1 MQLNLKSKIQSKFI
15 SEFKTEPLLVFSPGR
30 INLIG
35 EHTDYN
41 NGFVFPAAINKGIVV
56 AVQKSESNTSSIIAV
71 DEDERYDFLLD
82 SISPIKKGGWK
93 NYALGIVG
101 EIQKTGASIDNFN
114 LVFGGNI
121 PKGAGISSSAALEN
135 SIAYA
140 INELFNLGLTKKELI
155 YISQKAE
162 HNYVGVKCGI
172 MDQYASMFG
181 IKNAAIMLDC
191 ESLEAKTVT
200 LNLEGYS
207 LLLINSNVKHSL
219 AESAYNERR
228 KTCEKIAS
236 ILKVKSL
243 RHATLK
249 KLNSVKNGLADDE
262 YQKALYIIQ
271 ENQRVINAYEAIV
284 EKDLLKLGDLLYDSH
299 NGLKNQYKVSCE
311 ELDFLVEKAKKSNA
325 VIGARMMGG
334 GFGGCTINIVKNH
347 LLENFKKNITNL
359 YSQKFNLKCSYYSV
373 KLSHGTRLLSLNKN

>member
-1 MQLNLKSKIQSKFI
+1 MSSDLKLKIKSSFL

-41 NGFVFPAAINKGIVV
+41 KGLVFPAAVDKGIVV
-56 AVQKSESNTSSIIAV
+56 GIQKSELNISSIIAV
-71 DEDERYDFLLD
+71 DEDERYDFSLNT
-82 SISPIKKGGWK
+82 IKPIKNSDWK
-93 NYALGIVG
+93 NYILGVIS
-101 EIQKTGASIDNFN
+101 EIQKAGKQIENFN

-181 IKNAAIMLDC
+181 RKDKAILLDC
-191 ESLEAKTVT
+191 ESLEAKQVT
-200 LNLEGYS
+200 LNLNGHS
-207 LLLINSNVKHSL
+207 LLLVNSNVKHSL
-219 AESAYNERR
+219 AESAYNDRR
-228 KTCEKIAS
+228 NTCEKVAIK
-236 ILKVKSL
+236 LKVQSL
-243 RHATLK
+243 RQATLPNLSTIK
-249 KLNSVKNGLADDE
+249 DVLTDDE
-262 YQKALYIIQ
+262 YQKALYVFQ
-271 ENQRVINAYEAIV
+271 ENKRVLNAYEAILQN
-284 EKDLLKLGDLLYDSH
+284 DLLKLGDLLYNSH
-299 NGLKNQYKVSCE
+299 NGLKNQNKVSCK

-347 LLENFKKNITNL
+347 LLDNFKKDITKL
-359 YSQKFNLKCSYYSV
+359 YSQKFNIKCSFYTV
-373 KLSHGTRLLSLNKN
+373 KLSQGTRLLSIK